1 MIDEGWRLEINLV
14 ELSGSSRSESN
25 ERSTR
30 LGPRSGT
37 EEGAHMGPV
46 TMGKMAIS
54 ARIDVLLIV
63 WKTRYI
69 L

>member
-46 TMGKMAIS
+46 TIHLPS
-54 ARIDVLLIV
+54 LQLNF
-63 WKTRYI
+63 
-69 L
+69 